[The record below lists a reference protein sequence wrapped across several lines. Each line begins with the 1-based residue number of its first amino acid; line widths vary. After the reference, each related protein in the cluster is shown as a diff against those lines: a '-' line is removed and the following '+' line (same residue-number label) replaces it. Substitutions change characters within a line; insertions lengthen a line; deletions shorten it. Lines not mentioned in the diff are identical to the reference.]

1 MQRHYLRARPAGP
14 ESTGHW
20 HTGQCAPA
28 HWHAA
33 TAPPHRGEPT
43 DTAHIRTHSTTRTD
57 SHSGRRRSTLARRSA
72 LGSSGWGVVVGPV
85 GTRPNHT
92 LLSLCTQ
99 VCTWT
104 LVRAGGA
111 DEPPSPYHLHI
122 GTLVI
127 GCRFHVS
134 MTSHSFGPVPRVI
147 AKRGGGCSAC
157 QGPGCHER
165 VQERRH
171 ALNLLP
177 TDDSVGRVRLT
188 ASNEEDAPAAE
199 ALHRAASRQGEEEQG
214 GRGRAGEGEGCGEGS
229 HIL

>member
-1 MQRHYLRARPAGP
+1 VTQDSTNAFTPNVCPGAEASCTRKQPASTVQPRKQPASTVQPRRRMVVRRGFVGKGCYVGYEDSKMHRHYLRARPAGP
-14 ESTGHW
+14 ESTG
-20 HTGQCAPA
+20 

-157 QGPGCHER
+157 QDQGVTRGCR
-165 VQERRH
+165 
-171 ALNLLP
+171 
-177 TDDSVGRVRLT
+177 S
-188 ASNEEDAPAAE
+188 EDTP
-199 ALHRAASRQGEEEQG
+199 
-214 GRGRAGEGEGCGEGS
+214 
-229 HIL
+229 